1 MLTRSSIVFRQLM
14 KNQSSRR
21 AFSNSLLVTY
31 TPAYSVEIHELANN
45 NWPKTEEFHKA
56 LQTTHE

>member
-1 MLTRSSIVFRQLM
+1 M

-21 AFSNSLLVTY
+21 AFSNSLLVTN
-31 TPAYSVEIHELANN
+31 TPAYSVEIHELAHN

-56 LQTTHE
+56 LKTTHE